1 MRLINANE
9 LEDLFLYGIDDM
21 SVLGDQAQDQRV
33 IDLIRQ
39 QQTIKAVPFYE
50 IARAILKV
58 RELNPN
64 FEYIKR
70 QDVIDILWKL
80 IDVKT
85 EAQEAKEAADAIKTD

>member
-9 LEDLFLYGIDDM
+9 LEELFLYGIDDM

-58 RELNPN
+58 RAINSN
-64 FEYIKR
+64 FEYIRR
-70 QDVIDILWKL
+70 QDVIDVLWKL

-85 EAQEAKEAADAIKTD
+85 EAQEVEEAVNE

>member
-33 IDLIRQ
+33 IDIIRQ

-58 RELNPN
+58 RAINPN

-70 QDVIDILWKL
+70 QDVIDVLWKL

-85 EAQEAKEAADAIKTD
+85 EAQEVKEAADGL

>member
-58 RELNPN
+58 RAINSN

-70 QDVIDILWKL
+70 QDVIDVLWKL
-80 IDVKT
+80 IGVEN
-85 EAQEAKEAADAIKTD
+85 EAQEAKEAADGV

>member
-58 RELNPN
+58 RAINSD

-70 QDVIDILWKL
+70 QDVIDVLWKL

-85 EAQEAKEAADAIKTD
+85 EAQEVKEAADGV

>member
-39 QQTIKAVPFYE
+39 QQTIKAIPYFE
-50 IARAILKV
+50 IVRAILKV
-58 RELNPN
+58 RAINPN
-64 FEYIKR
+64 FEYIRR
-70 QDVIDILWKL
+70 QDVIDALWNL
-80 IDVKT
+80 IGVEN
-85 EAQEAKEAADAIKTD
+85 EAQEAKEAADGV

>member
-50 IARAILKV
+50 IARAIVKV
-58 RELNPN
+58 RAINSD

-70 QDVIDILWKL
+70 QDVIDVLWKL

-85 EAQEAKEAADAIKTD
+85 EAQEVKEAADGV

>member
-39 QQTIKAVPFYE
+39 QSTVKAVPFYE

-58 RELNPN
+58 RAINSD

-70 QDVIDILWKL
+70 QDVIDVLWKL

-85 EAQEAKEAADAIKTD
+85 EAQEVKEAADGL

>member
-58 RELNPN
+58 RAINSN
-64 FEYIKR
+64 FEYIRR
-70 QDVIDILWKL
+70 QDVIDVLWKL

-85 EAQEAKEAADAIKTD
+85 EAQEVEEAADGV

>member
-39 QQTIKAVPFYE
+39 QQTIKTVPFYE
-50 IARAILKV
+50 IAKAILKI
-58 RELNPN
+58 RSINPD
-64 FEYIKR
+64 FEYIPRKEI
-70 QDVIDILWKL
+70 IDILWRL
-80 IDVKT
+80 IDD
-85 EAQEAKEAADAIKTD
+85 KEVSDES

>member
-1 MRLINANE
+1 MWLINANE

-58 RELNPN
+58 RAINSN
-64 FEYIKR
+64 FEYIRR
-70 QDVIDILWKL
+70 QDVIDVLWKL

-85 EAQEAKEAADAIKTD
+85 EAQEVEEAADGV

>member
-58 RELNPN
+58 RAINSD

-70 QDVIDILWKL
+70 QDVIDVLWKL

-85 EAQEAKEAADAIKTD
+85 EAQEVKEAADGL

>member
-58 RELNPN
+58 RAINSN
-64 FEYIKR
+64 FEYIRR
-70 QDVIDILWKL
+70 QDVIDVLWNL
-80 IDVKT
+80 IGVEN
-85 EAQEAKEAADAIKTD
+85 EAQEAKEAADGV

>member
-39 QQTIKAVPFYE
+39 QPTIKAVPFYE

-58 RELNPN
+58 RAINPN

-70 QDVIDILWKL
+70 QDVINVLWKL
-80 IDVKT
+80 IGVEN
-85 EAQEAKEAADAIKTD
+85 EAQEAKEAEDGV

>member
-39 QQTIKAVPFYE
+39 QSTVKAVPFYE

-58 RELNPN
+58 RAINPN
-64 FEYIKR
+64 FEYIRR
-70 QDVIDILWKL
+70 QDVIDALWNL
-80 IDVKT
+80 IGVEN
-85 EAQEAKEAADAIKTD
+85 EAQEAKEAADGV

>member
-39 QQTIKAVPFYE
+39 QQTIKAVPFNE

-58 RELNPN
+58 RAINSD

-70 QDVIDILWKL
+70 QDVIDVLWKL

-85 EAQEAKEAADAIKTD
+85 EAQEVKEAADGV

>member
-39 QQTIKAVPFYE
+39 QQTIKAIPYFE
-50 IARAILKV
+50 IVRAILKV
-58 RELNPN
+58 RAINPN
-64 FEYIKR
+64 FEYIRR
-70 QDVIDILWKL
+70 QDVIDALWNL
-80 IDVKT
+80 IGVEN
-85 EAQEAKEAADAIKTD
+85 EAQEAKEAADL

>member
-9 LEDLFLYGIDDM
+9 LENLFLYGIDDM

-58 RELNPN
+58 RATNSN
-64 FEYIKR
+64 YEYVKR
-70 QDVIDILWKL
+70 QDVIDVLWKL

-85 EAQEAKEAADAIKTD
+85 EAQEVKEAADGL

>member
-33 IDLIRQ
+33 IDIIRQ
-39 QQTIKAVPFYE
+39 QSTVKAVPFYE

-58 RELNPN
+58 RATNSN
-64 FEYIKR
+64 YEYVKR

-85 EAQEAKEAADAIKTD
+85 EAQEVKEAADGL

>member
-33 IDLIRQ
+33 IDIIRQ
-39 QQTIKAVPFYE
+39 QSTVKAVPFYE

-58 RELNPN
+58 RAINSD

-70 QDVIDILWKL
+70 QDVIDVLWKL

>member
-33 IDLIRQ
+33 IDIIRQ
-39 QQTIKAVPFYE
+39 QSTVKAVPFYE

-58 RELNPN
+58 RAINPD

-70 QDVIDILWKL
+70 QDVIDVLWKL

>member
-58 RELNPN
+58 RAINPN

-70 QDVIDILWKL
+70 QDVIDVLWKL

-85 EAQEAKEAADAIKTD
+85 EAQEIKEAADEDRAD